1 MPTFMVTFVPEHFFI
16 SGISQLL
23 LTKFSTNILDQI
35 FLGLFLP
42 KILIL
47 THKFSL
53 TENFFTH
60 YDSFFCPVWPRKT
73 IWITRFCKCFD
84 KLCWNVVFHQHQ
96 ILTPIPDTK
105 IRRKIC
111 WYWYRYAFQVSV
123 LVSVWN
129 GNPISVFVWFIGIG
143 MIWYKC

>member
-1 MPTFMVTFVPEHFFI
+1 MSGWHLSI

-35 FLGLFLP
+35 FLGLFYQKFLFWHTNFLWL
-42 KILIL
+42 KI
-47 THKFSL
+47 
-53 TENFFTH
+53 FFTH
-60 YDSFFCPVWPRKT
+60 YDFFLCPVWPRKT

-111 WYWYRYAFQVSV
+111 WYWYRYEFQVSL